1 MVLIIATAGMP
12 QFLGS
17 SVCLGFMHLLWIFN
31 HCNLCYCFWS
41 SCKICLVWS
50 CQICPVKR
58 CLLCLCKLMTSNF
71 HWNFFPCK
79 ACIIVLILFCYEPYE
94 YICAGMYWL
103 ELSEMVVFP
112 PYMQVGEL
120 YYAGTFHIQLSR
132 SVDVFNIE
140 CIFIEVADAD
150 RFCHHQGGLHE
161 VLIVCVQQSLMQSCW
176 KFIIFL
182 VGCKV
187 WPH

>member
-1 MVLIIATAGMP
+1 MFLVYVVWFWKSIVIILLLCM
-12 QFLGS
+12 LLES
-17 SVCLGFMHLLWIFN
+17 FMLWIFN

-58 CLLCLCKLMTSNF
+58 CLLCLCKLMASNF
-71 HWNFFPCK
+71 HWKFFPCK
-79 ACIIVLILFCYEPYE
+79 TCIIVLILLCYEPHE

-120 YYAGTFHIQLSR
+120 YYSGMFHIQLSR
-132 SVDVFNIE
+132 SV
-140 CIFIEVADAD
+140 
-150 RFCHHQGGLHE
+150 G
-161 VLIVCVQQSLMQSCW
+161 VLILNAYLL
-176 KFIIFL
+176 K
-182 VGCKV
+182 
-187 WPH
+187 